1 MKLKDGV
8 FLHQVGNEYMGV
20 TQGDAAQSFNG
31 LIRNNKTANSIMELL
46 MVNSTEEKVVAA
58 MLEKYDAPRE
68 IITNDVRKIV
78 EKLRTA
84 GLLDE

>member
-8 FLHQVGNEYMGV
+8 FLHQVGDEYMGV
-20 TQGDAAQSFNG
+20 TQGIAAKSFNG
-31 LIRNNKTANSIMELL
+31 LIRNNKTADSIMELL
-46 MVNSTEEKVVAA
+46 KEDTTEEKVITT

-68 IITNDVRKIV
+68 LIAQDVLKIV
-78 EKLRTA
+78 EKLRSV

>member
-1 MKLKDGV
+1 MKLNDGV

-46 MVNSTEEKVVAA
+46 MVDTTEEKVVAA

-68 IITNDVRKIV
+68 IIANDVRKIV
-78 EKLRTA
+78 EKLRLA